1 MQVSDVTMTGGAES
15 AGPTLLQRF
24 GAVRRRFRPM
34 ALVFGLILGAA
45 ALLALLWPPTYRS
58 SGTILI
64 EQQEVPTDFVRSAV
78 TSYADQRVQMISQRV
93 MTSANLLGI
102 IDKYKLYPADRDKAA
117 RETLVDRMRADI
129 GLRMISADVVDP
141 RAGRTTRATIAFSVS
156 FESRSPVTAAQVA
169 NELTTLYL
177 SENVETRKQLAAGA
191 TGFLKDESERLGAR
205 VSELEGRIAA
215 FKSQHAGELPESQ
228 QFTLQL
234 IDRAQSDLRNAESRI
249 YAIDQQLV
257 FLDAQLAQLSPTAPA
272 VSDTGE
278 RVLSPAER
286 LRMLQGQLAAAQ
298 ARYSPDHPDVV
309 RLKREIE
316 GLQAQLGAP
325 APAVA
330 APAPA
335 DATPAAGAASA
346 PIDAASDIARQLEA
360 AQAELAAARQKYAED
375 HPDVQRLARQVNA
388 LQLALEQTPRR
399 AGGAGVAPGTAAP
412 AAATLPGALAPA
424 ARAALAGE
432 ADNPAYVQLRAQR
445 TAALNDRAALA
456 TQIPA
461 LRARIA
467 GLERRQTLAP
477 EVEKEYSALQRD
489 LAGERTKYNEVRQ
502 KQLEA
507 QLAQNLE
514 TERKGERFAL
524 IEPPLQPQQPF
535 EPNRPA
541 ILLLGFVFALAA
553 ALVLMFILET
563 LDTRIRDRSHLIAL
577 LAVPPLAVIP
587 AQALEEEI
595 AARRRFRSRA
605 ALLLAALFVLALIGV
620 HFFVQPLDI
629 LWLRLMRRLG
639 A

>member
-1 MQVSDVTMTGGAES
+1 MQVPDVTMTGGAEP
-15 AGPTLLQRF
+15 AAPALMQRF
-24 GAVRRRFRPM
+24 SAVRRRYKPM
-34 ALVFGLILGAA
+34 ALVFGLVFGTA
-45 ALLALLWPPTYRS
+45 ALAALLWPPTYRS

-102 IDKYKLYPADRDKAA
+102 IDKYKLYPADRDKVA
-117 RETLVDRMRADI
+117 RETLVDRMREDI

-141 RAGRTTRATIAFSVS
+141 RAGRTTRATIAFAVS
-156 FESRSPVTAAQVA
+156 FDSRSPVMAAQVA

-177 SENVETRKQLAAGA
+177 SENVETRKQLAADTA
-191 TGFLKDESERLGAR
+191 GFLGDESERLGAR

-215 FKSQHAGELPESQ
+215 FKGRHAGELPELQ
-228 QFTLQL
+228 QMNLQM
-234 IDRAQSDLRNAESRI
+234 IDRAQSDLRNAESRM

-257 FLDAQLAQLSPTAPA
+257 FLDAQLAQLSPTSAS

-278 RVLSPAER
+278 RVLPPAER
-286 LRMLQGQLAAAQ
+286 LKMLQGQLAAAQ

-309 RLKREIE
+309 RLRREID
-316 GLQAQLGAP
+316 GLHAQLGTAAGAGSAAAGQP
-325 APAVA
+325 APAA
-330 APAPA
+330 EL
-335 DATPAAGAASA
+335 
-346 PIDAASDIARQLEA
+346 DAASDIARQLEA
-360 AQAELAAARQKYAED
+360 AKAELATARQKYAED
-375 HPDVQRLARQVNA
+375 HPDVQRLTRQVSS
-388 LQLALEQTPRR
+388 LQLALQQTPRR
-399 AGGAGVAPGTAAP
+399 PAAAAP
-412 AAATLPGALAPA
+412 AP
-424 ARAALAGE
+424 ARAALAE
-432 ADNPAYVQLRAQR
+432 ADNPAYIQLRAQR
-445 TAALNDRAALA
+445 TAAINDRAALA
-456 TQIPA
+456 AQIPA

-467 GLERRQTLAP
+467 NLERSRTLAP
-477 EVEKEYSALQRD
+477 EVEREYAELQRN
-489 LAGERTKYNEVRQ
+489 LANEQSKYNEVRQ

-514 TERKGERFAL
+514 TERKGERFTL

-553 ALVLMFILET
+553 ALVLMFALET
-563 LDTRIRDRSHLIAL
+563 LDTRIRDRAHLIAL

-595 AARRRFRSRA
+595 EARRGLKRRT
-605 ALLLAALFVLALIGV
+605 ALLAAALFVLVLIGV
-620 HFFVQPLDI
+620 HLFVQPLDI
-629 LWLRLMRRLG
+629 VWLRLMRRLG